1 MKCKKTTNK
10 FICVFCSFLILVF
23 GLLQSST
30 FCIRSYASSSSSMT
44 VDDYLKSTSFYDVCC
59 QAYRKI
65 GAIPDAFGGGVSV
78 TYQAFLDYLVEKD
91 KTDILDMPVEI
102 VDLTSS
108 GGGRGYDIPQE
119 ARQEIINYVTEVYVE
134 EQPLG
139 YTTAYVKSYNYM
151 SASQFTSIA
160 LYEALQDFI
169 RSQDGY
175 TFIVGNMSYGSFDQ
189 NGWIYVI
196 PRSVD
201 HGFYGTVISGL
212 FSSVQNVVNWQGG
225 NAWDHSSSVK
235 RYSFTSDGNITE
247 WTSGYWYGSPYVMN
261 GTSIP
266 TNGQNTGY
274 NVFTNSQYNEAVYVF
289 DNVNAYKNYNAGS
302 PQAYYMLGDP
312 NYVAPYSDVWTPS
325 DLDLAGTFY
334 NSIVNNVGTG
344 DTPQQIQDT
353 TRDVLNGVTS
363 GGESSDSGFDLG
375 FLGTIS
381 KVIKA
386 VTGAFVPVQD
396 LITENISEFISDVF
410 GWLPQ
415 EIVILWVA
423 GIIFAVLFGI
433 LKLIRG

>member
-23 GLLQSST
+23 GLLQSSI
-30 FCIRSYASSSSSMT
+30 FCFNSYASSSSMT
-44 VDDYLKSTSFYDVCC
+44 VGDYLQSTSFYDVCC

-78 TYQAFLDYLVEKD
+78 TYEAFLNYLEEKN

-139 YTTAYVKSYNYM
+139 YTTAYVKSYNYL
-151 SASQFTSIA
+151 SPSQFTSIT
-160 LYEALQDFI
+160 LYDAIKNFI
-169 RSQDGY
+169 ADQDGY
-175 TFIVGNMSYGSFDQ
+175 TFICGYVNYGAFSQTGNL
-189 NGWIYVI
+189 YVI

-201 HGFYGTVISGL
+201 HGFFGTVVSGL
-212 FSSVQNVVNWQGG
+212 FSNVQNVVNWQAGSV
-225 NAWDHSSSVK
+225 WDKDSRIKKYV
-235 RYSFTSDGNITE
+235 YDAQGNITE
-247 WTSGYWYGSPYVMN
+247 YTSGYWYGSDYVMN
-261 GTSIP
+261 STSIALI
-266 TNGQNTGY
+266 TNNTGY
-274 NVFTNSQYNEAVYVF
+274 SVFSNSPYNEAVYVF
-289 DNVNAYKNYNAGS
+289 DNINAYKNYNAGS

-344 DTPQQIQDT
+344 DTPPF
-353 TRDVLNGVTS
+353 NNCN
-363 GGESSDSGFDLG
+363 
-375 FLGTIS
+375 
-381 KVIKA
+381 
-386 VTGAFVPVQD
+386 
-396 LITENISEFISDVF
+396 NISS
-410 GWLPQ
+410 PPN
-415 EIVILWVA
+415 
-423 GIIFAVLFGI
+423 
-433 LKLIRG
+433 KL